1 MIIWNLNKFKCIEKI
16 FGYFSIFVKLESIK
30 ECSFLLTPV
39 YGTNSHL
46 EE

>member
-16 FGYFSIFVKLESIK
+16 FGYFSIFVKLSIK